1 MPNIG
6 SVLRMEI
13 SRLSRKEIREH
24 TESTRKATVQHRRD
38 IALLKR
44 EMAALER
51 QVKALARGMRA
62 ATPEPEAE
70 APRVRFSA
78 QGLRSHRQ
86 RLGLSASDFGKLVG
100 VTGQSVYNWEN
111 GSTVP
116 RGEQLT
122 RLASVRSIGKRVAMQ
137 RLEEASAAPKRSPR
151 KR

>member
-6 SVLRMEI
+6 SMLRLEI
-13 SRLSRKEIREH
+13 SRLSRREIREQ
-24 TESTRKATVQHRRD
+24 TEATRKATVQHRRD

-44 EMAALER
+44 QMAALER
-51 QVKALARGMRA
+51 QVKALARSTRDT
-62 ATPEPEAE
+62 TPEPEAE

-122 RLASVRSIGKRVAMQ
+122 RLAAVRSIGKRVAKQ
-137 RLEEASAAPKRSPR
+137 RLEEASPTPKKSAR